1 MIAVTSFPTVI
12 SKSSIA
18 SKVIDDVICC
28 PLESS
33 IFTIPLTAPL
43 VTSVTLPINLFL
55 ALNFMTRS
63 PYKKFLP

>member
-1 MIAVTSFPTVI
+1 MTAVISFLIVI

-18 SKVIDDVICC
+18 SKVIDDVRCC

-33 IFTIPLTAPL
+33 ISQIPLTAPL

-55 ALNFMTRS
+55 HLVSFS
-63 PYKKFLP
+63 YLLIIIFIL